1 MSILITVAET
11 PLNQDAT
18 MRLGEVFD
26 ALPELAVL
34 ETWDAVN
41 EEDFYALTLEVLS
54 GRVRAFVWETDDL
67 DHDLPAGLAF
77 LSSLEA
83 QASLIYRLEDKALKA
98 LQSFFTPPVMIA
110 GAGPGEEEWI
120 TLETARSLAIADSC
134 FDDALATPALL
145 QLLPPHARRHHVG
158 KRGDSPSFDQDGIN
172 QLLVRDASLG
182 RKVIRLKGGDPGI
195 LGRITEEIDALNQA
209 GIPWQVSPGVSAL
222 QAIGPCGGLFL
233 TQRGVSDRVTLTT
246 ARQAGGGLSPLL
258 HFDRATLVVYMGLLS
273 ADDIRAQLLGAG
285 YPADISVC
293 VAVNLARPGQTFLD
307 ATLADFPEKLAAAN
321 LRPPGLIILGDVA
334 SPPLRRVSPRAPFNG
349 LRVLLACSDGAL
361 RSEFETLLRRWGAKP
376 QRLHPL
382 MTSEERSR
390 LPAPDLLIAV
400 TRADAMDLQAQI
412 PELPAGTRLHAL
424 QPDTAVI
431 LETLYDAPP
440 SRGGFEQLKLRLFLD
455 QKA

>member
-1 MSILITVAET
+1 
-11 PLNQDAT
+11 

-34 ETWDAVN
+34 EVWDAAN

-54 GRVRAFVWETDDL
+54 GRVRAFVWEADDL

-77 LSSLEA
+77 FSSLEA
-83 QASLIYRLEDKALKA
+83 QASLIYRLEDKPLNS
-98 LQSFFTPPVMIA
+98 LQAYFSPPVMIA
-110 GAGPGEEEWI
+110 GAGPGDEEWI
-120 TLETARSLAIADSC
+120 TVETERTLGIADSC
-134 FDDALATPALL
+134 FDDALASPALL

-182 RKVIRLKGGDPGI
+182 RKVLRLKGGDPGI
-195 LGRITEEIDALNQA
+195 LGRITEEIDALTEA

-285 YPADISVC
+285 YPPDISVC
-293 VAVNLARPGQTFLD
+293 VAVNLARPGQYFLD

-334 SPPLRRVSPRAPFNG
+334 SPPLRRQSPVGPFNG
-349 LRVLLACSDGAL
+349 LRVLLSCSDATL
-361 RSEFETLLRRWGAKP
+361 RAAFELLLRRWGAKP

-382 MTSEERSR
+382 MTAEERSR
-390 LPAPDLLIAV
+390 LPAPDLMIAV
-400 TRADAMDLQAQI
+400 TRDDALVLQAQI
-412 PELPAGTRLHAL
+412 PDLPSGARLHAV
-424 QPDTAVI
+424 QADTAVI
-431 LETLYDAPP
+431 LGTLYDAPV
-440 SRGGFEQLKLRLFLD
+440 SRGGFEQLKLRLHLEN
-455 QKA
+455 QA